1 MEYIIV
7 QETVNIRDWLFVEDH
22 TKAIDMVIN
31 NGIIGEVYNI
41 GGHNEKTNIEIVD
54 IVISYLNQNVDKQI
68 TEKLK
73 KYVEDR
79 KGYDIRYAIDPT
91 KIKEELG
98 WYPETTFE
106 VGIVKTIK
114 WYLDNKQWLSNINSG
129 EYKNK
134 LK

>member
-1 MEYIIV
+1 M
-7 QETVNIRDWLFVEDH
+7 NIRDWLFVEDH